1 MAINSTDSTG
11 KPRKRLIT
19 PQEWSRRDF
28 VKRGAAGA
36 ALLGLGPTILAACG
50 DDDVAAVTTAAAG
63 AGATTAAPTEPFRVG
78 FAYISP
84 RDDNGWSTTHDI
96 GRLSLP
102 ERIPNVIAE
111 TWVDNVPLSAEAT
124 QIFENLAQENNMVIV
139 ASEYADLLYP
149 VTERHPD
156 VTFLECDGHRYDLPN
171 VRQYYIAHWDPAY
184 VMGVAAGLLTET
196 GRLGYVGAFPT
207 ATVFNDTNAFLLGA
221 RSVRPDV
228 ELQVVMIF
236 SFFDP
241 PGATQA
247 VNALIDGGADVIFDV
262 QDDTT
267 PLQIAEERGVW
278 SCIWNKDNRE
288 FGPNAYVNAIALD
301 WNDYYV
307 DQVTKA
313 IDGTWT
319 NNPDGPDQLAMGA
332 GCDITPWGQNVPQ
345 DARDAGDAAYAALL
359 AGDISVYQGP
369 LVDNAGNTQVAEGET
384 LTIREMYD
392 VNWSVEGVTGV
403 L

>member
-1 MAINSTDSTG
+1 MATN
-11 KPRKRLIT
+11 KRLYI
-19 PQEWSRRDF
+19 PRDWSRREF
-28 VKRGAAGA
+28 LKRGAIGAGA
-36 ALLGLGPTILAACG
+36 LALGPAALAACG
-50 DDDVAAVTTAAAG
+50 GEAEETT
-63 AGATTAAPTEPFRVG
+63 TTAAPGTTAAPSEPFKVG

-96 GRLSLP
+96 GRLAVQ
-102 ERIPNVIAE
+102 ERVPNVDASVWI
-111 TWVDNVPLSAEAT
+111 DNVPLSAEAT
-124 QIFENLAQENNMVIV
+124 QIFENLAQGNDMVIV
-139 ASEYADLLYP
+139 ASEYADLLYE
-149 VTERHPD
+149 VTDRHPE
-156 VTFLECDGHRYDLPN
+156 VVFLECDGHVYDLPN
-171 VRQYYIAHWDPAY
+171 VRQYYPAHQDPAY
-184 VMGVAAGLLTET
+184 VLGVAAGKLTET

-221 RSVRPDV
+221 RSVNPDV
-228 ELQVVMIF
+228 ELQVVMVF

-241 PGATQA
+241 PAATQA

-267 PLQIAEERGVW
+267 PLQICEERGVW

-301 WNDYYV
+301 WDDYYV

-319 NNPDGPDQLAMGA
+319 NKPDGPDLLGMGE

-345 DARDAGDAAYAALL
+345 EARDAGDAAYNGLL
-359 AGDISVYQGP
+359 AGDFTVYDGP
-369 LVDNAGNTQVAEGET
+369 LFDNEGTERVAEGES
-384 LTIREMYD
+384 LTRRETYD

-403 L
+403 V

>member
-1 MAINSTDSTG
+1 MATNSVDRAG
-11 KPRKRLIT
+11 KPQKRLIT
-19 PQEWSRRDF
+19 PGEWSRRDF
-28 VKRGAAGA
+28 VKRGVAGA
-36 ALLGLGPTILAACG
+36 ALLGLGGTALAACG
-50 DDDVAAVTTAAAG
+50 DDDEAD
-63 AGATTAAPTEPFRVG
+63 APTADNPFKVG

-102 ERIPNVIAE
+102 DRIPNLVAE

-139 ASEYADLLYP
+139 ASEYADLLYS
-149 VTERHPD
+149 VAERHPD
-156 VTFLECDGHRYDLPN
+156 VTFLECDGHRYDIPN

-184 VMGVAAGLLTET
+184 VMGVVAGLLTET

-221 RSVRPDV
+221 RTVRPDA
-228 ELQVVMIF
+228 VVQTVMVF

-267 PLQIAEERGVW
+267 PLQICEERGVW

-288 FGPNAYVNAIALD
+288 FGPNAFVNATALD
-301 WNDYYV
+301 WNDYYF
-307 DQVTKA
+307 DQVSKA

-332 GCDITPWGQNVPQ
+332 GCDIAEWGQNVPQ
-345 DARDAGDAAYAALL
+345 AARDAGDAAYKALL

-369 LVDNAGNTQVAEGET
+369 LVDNTGTLQVPEGET
-384 LTIREMYD
+384 LSVREMYD

-403 L
+403 V

>member
-1 MAINSTDSTG
+1 MATDSVQPARG
-11 KPRKRLIT
+11 SQKRLLT
-19 PQEWSRRDF
+19 PSDWSRRDF
-28 VKRGAAGA
+28 VKKGAAGA
-36 ALLGLGPTILAACG
+36 ALLGLGPTVLAACG
-50 DDDVAAVTTAAAG
+50 DDDEPAATTAAA
-63 AGATTAAPTEPFRVG
+63 AETTAAPAEPFRVG

-102 ERIPNVIAE
+102 ERIPNVVAE
-111 TWVDNVPLSAEAT
+111 DWVDNVPLSAEAT
-124 QIFENLAQENNMVIV
+124 QIFENLAQNNNMVV
-139 ASEYADLLYP
+139 VCSEYADLLYP
-149 VTERHPD
+149 VADRHPD
-156 VTFLECDGHRYDLPN
+156 VTFLECDGHVYDIPN

-184 VMGVAAGLLTET
+184 VMGVAAGLLTESN
-196 GRLGYVGAFPT
+196 RLGYVGAFPT

-221 RSVRPDV
+221 RSVNPDV
-228 ELQVVMIF
+228 ELQVVMVF

-247 VNALIDGGADVIFDV
+247 TNALIDGGADVIFDV

-267 PLQIAEERGVW
+267 PLQICEERGVW

-288 FGPNAYVNAIALD
+288 FGPNAFVNAIALD

-307 DQVTKA
+307 DQVSKA

-319 NNPDGPDQLAMGA
+319 NRPDGPDQLAMGE

-345 DARDAGDAAYAALL
+345 EAQDAGDAAYAALK
-359 AGDISVYQGP
+359 AGEFGVYDGP
-369 LVDNAGNTQVAEGET
+369 LFDNEGNERIAAGEA
-384 LTIREMYD
+384 LTVREMYD
-392 VNWSVEGVTGV
+392 VDWSVEGVTGV